1 MSEDSKFFN
10 DSLGE
15 DHYDINF
22 KCLYNDDNRFIERK
36 KINESYNY
44 LNDESE
50 HNFEDINKGFD
61 CFNLNLIDDNNDE
74 KKTYFISCKNEQE
87 NNKELFILQKIM
99 HKKIIKKGRK
109 NSKESTLFKSKHDKN
124 SSDNMRKKIKR
135 QFIKSIT
142 KYINKLYIKYLSQ
155 RNKKHEKLI
164 YKIIPNFCNSS
175 KKEDKEKYL
184 SMTLRELFS
193 SDLGRK
199 FKKINKDSNKN
210 KIDKLYQ
217 KNKSKEIIELLNKTI
232 KEVYEIYINNKIPE
246 FSLDN
251 DLKEIEK
258 EKGIDD
264 AKIFKTRAKKL
275 MENPKKKEE

>member
-1 MSEDSKFFN
+1 ME
-10 DSLGE
+10 
-15 DHYDINF
+15 
-22 KCLYNDDNRFIERK
+22 
-36 KINESYNY
+36 
-44 LNDESE
+44 E
-50 HNFEDINKGFD
+50 HNFSDISSTVENYEKIFKNNE
-61 CFNLNLIDDNNDE
+61 FIDDIMWQKKVNELDKYKEDE
-74 KKTYFISCKNEQE
+74 RAENIEDAIGCLDYFSLYQKDDDFDEAKTHYISVKKNEQ
-87 NNKELFILQKIM
+87 KFTIQKIM

-264 AKIFKTRAKKL
+264 ANIFKTRANKL